1 MREKLLRGVAWTS
14 IANLGGQFLSF
25 VVYIG
30 LARMLNPRAFGL
42 VSIAAIY
49 IAFIQ
54 VFVTQGFSSAIIQ
67 RKDLVEQHL
76 NSAFWIAI
84 ATASFFCGLSLLL
97 AGTIA
102 HSFREPSVAPI
113 IKWLSLSFMLY
124 ALSAVP
130 TAILNREL
138 RFGTLAIRSLL
149 AIGAGGATGLAL
161 ALMGAGV
168 WSLVGQ
174 QLVGAALGCLCLW
187 WAVPWRP
194 RLQVS
199 IQHLRDLYRFSISLT
214 GNELLWFFSQKSDQ
228 TVVGYTWGPL
238 ALGPYSIASR
248 IVNLLHDA
256 TVGPSQSVLFPAL
269 SRLQSDSVRLAGA
282 LYQFCEISSF
292 VLLPLF
298 IGLAAVAP
306 ELVPVLFGAKWVLAV
321 PLVQIL
327 GFYGAT
333 RVLLSFMHPLMLA
346 KGRVGSYLVM
356 NIVLS
361 SLTIICCVSVV
372 HFGPKAVALA
382 MVFSMLVFE
391 GVFLGTT
398 VSRLEI
404 SARRLL
410 KSFAHPVLLSLIMFI
425 IIAFVRNLLTREL
438 APTSVLVIS
447 IAAGVAGYIAAALVV
462 KPGLVRT
469 TYEMIV
475 NSVRLSSLP
484 SDARMQAEAV
494 LAADRESEQLL

>member
-42 VSIAAIY
+42 VSIAGIY

-67 RKDLVEQHL
+67 RKDLAEQHL

-84 ATASFFCGLSLLL
+84 ATASLFCGLSLLL
-97 AGTIA
+97 ADAIA

-149 AIGAGGATGLAL
+149 AIGAGGATGLLL
-161 ALMGAGV
+161 ALTGAGV

-174 QLVGAALGCLCLW
+174 QLVGATLGCLCLW

-194 RLQVS
+194 HLQIS

-228 TVVGYTWGPL
+228 TVVGYGWGSV

-248 IVNLLHDA
+248 VVNLLHDA
-256 TVGPSQSVLFPAL
+256 TVGPSQSVVFPAL
-269 SRLQSDSVRLAGA
+269 SRLQSDSVRLASA

-292 VLLPLF
+292 ILLPLF
-298 IGLAAVAP
+298 IGLAAVAQ
-306 ELVPVLFGAKWVLAV
+306 ELVPVLFGAKWIVAV

-356 NIVLS
+356 NIILS
-361 SLTIICCVSVV
+361 SLTFISCVSVV
-372 HFGPKAVALA
+372 RFGPKAVALA
-382 MVFSMLVFE
+382 MVFSMLVFA
-391 GVFLGTT
+391 GIFLGTT
-398 VSRLEI
+398 VPSLGVN
-404 SARRLL
+404 AWRLL
-410 KSFAHPVLLSLIMFI
+410 KSVAHPIVLSLIMFVI
-425 IIAFVRNLLTREL
+425 VVFIRSLLIREL
-438 APTSVLVIS
+438 APLSVLVIS
-447 IAAGVAGYIAAALVV
+447 VASGIAGYLAAALVV
-462 KPGLVRT
+462 KPSLVKT
-469 TYEMIV
+469 THEMV
-475 NSVRLSSLP
+475 MNSLRLASWSSGAQIP
-484 SDARMQAEAV
+484 GEAE
-494 LAADRESEQLL
+494 LAAEREREHLL

>member
-14 IANLGGQFLSF
+14 IANLGGQLISF

-30 LARMLNPRAFGL
+30 LARMLSPRAFGL
-42 VSIAAIY
+42 VAIAGIY

-67 RKDLVEQHL
+67 RKDLAEQHL

-97 AGTIA
+97 ADTIA
-102 HSFREPSVAPI
+102 HSFREPTVAPI

-130 TAILNREL
+130 TALLNREL

-149 AIGAGGATGLAL
+149 AIGAGGATGLVL

-174 QLVGAALGCLCLW
+174 QLVGATLGCLCLW

-199 IQHLRDLYRFSISLT
+199 IPHLRDLYRFSISLT

-228 TVVGYTWGPL
+228 TVVGYSWGSL

-248 IVNLLHDA
+248 VVNLLHDA
-256 TVGPSQSVLFPAL
+256 TVGPSQSVVFPAL
-269 SRLQSDSVRLAGA
+269 SRLQSDSAKLASA
-282 LYQFCEISSF
+282 LYRFCEISSF

-306 ELVPVLFGAKWVLAV
+306 ELVPVLFGAKWIVAV

-361 SLTIICCVSVV
+361 SLTFVCCVSVV
-372 HFGPKAVALA
+372 RFGPKAVALA
-382 MVFSMLVFE
+382 MVFSMLVFA
-391 GVFLGTT
+391 GIFLGTT
-398 VSRLEI
+398 VASMEI
-404 SARRLL
+404 SAWRLL
-410 KSFAHPVLLSLIMFI
+410 KAFAHPVLLSLIMFI
-425 IIAFVRNLLTREL
+425 IIVVVRSLLIREL

-447 IAAGVAGYIAAALVV
+447 VASGAAGYIAAALVV
-462 KPGLVRT
+462 KRDLIRT
-469 TYEMIV
+469 TYEMV
-475 NSVRLSSLP
+475 TSSLRIGGWP
-484 SDARMQAEAV
+484 PGARIPGEAA
-494 LAADRESEQLL
+494 LAPERESDGIL